1 LAKGTLYPAESVKEV
16 DARTQASIRRIT
28 SAPAIHHHPFFMI
41 PAYDDA
47 MQWTIFASAR
57 TGKPQ
62 IFAEV
67 RESAQLLQLTDRE
80 DISDWSIH
88 PSHDGKYVYFT
99 AGTGGWRV
107 HIPSG
112 KEEKLVDFGELGK
125 PSSAQNA
132 VSASPGV
139 TVVTQGGGG
148 RTPQKSPETTVA
160 MREKGMV
167 GAAMGTTALSHDD
180 RYWAVKF
187 NVGKEAN
194 LAVTD
199 TQTGES
205 KIILQRDT
213 VAHLQFCPDDNNL
226 LFYAGPLTD
235 RVWVIK
241 RDGSGNRRLYQRAPG
256 EWITHETWIPG
267 TRELAITDWPHGVR
281 AIQVDTGAERR
292 VCSFNAWHPVA
303 DRTGKRMVADTN
315 FPDIGL
321 QLFDARDGIGLPVPI
336 AFPEASS
343 MGAHW
348 AGPFPY
354 ENGPI
359 EVNAPQHTH
368 PHPSFSPD
376 GRYVLYTSD
385 RTGFAQ
391 LYELDLH
398 SLGL

>member
-1 LAKGTLYPAESVKEV
+1 MAVGTRYPSESVKEV
-16 DARTQASIRRIT
+16 DERTRAAIRRIT

-47 MQWTIFASAR
+47 MQWTVFASDR
-57 TGKPQ
+57 SGSPQ
-62 IFAEV
+62 IYVEV
-67 RESAQLLQLTDRE
+67 RATGELLQLTDRP
-80 DISDWSIH
+80 DLSDWSIH
-88 PSHDGKYVYFT
+88 PSHDGRYVYYT
-99 AGTGGWRV
+99 AGTAGWRV

-112 KEEKLVDFGELGK
+112 KEEKVVDFAALANPALAM
-125 PSSAQNA
+125 PS
-132 VSASPGV
+132 SPGV
-139 TVVTQGGGG
+139 TVMRVGAS
-148 RTPQKSPETTVA
+148 PQTSVE

-167 GAAMGTTALSHDD
+167 AAAMGTTALSADD

-187 NVGKEAN
+187 NSGKQAN
-194 LAVTD
+194 LAITD
-199 TQTGES
+199 TQSGES

-213 VAHLQFCPDDNNL
+213 IAHLQFCPDDNNL

-235 RVWVIK
+235 RVWVIH
-241 RDGSGNRRLYQRAPG
+241 RDGSGNRRIYQRAPG
-256 EWITHETWIPG
+256 QWITHETWIPG

-281 AIQVDTGAERR
+281 AINVDSGVERR

-303 DRTGKRMVADTN
+303 DRTGRRMVADTN

-321 QLFDARDGIGLPVPI
+321 QLFDARDGIGMPIPI
-336 AFPEASS
+336 AYPQASS

-359 EVNAPQHTH
+359 EVKAPQHAH

-376 GRYVLYTSD
+376 GRYVIFTSD
-385 RTGFAQ
+385 RTGYAQ

-398 SLGL
+398 SLDL

>member
-1 LAKGTLYPAESVKEV
+1 MEV
-16 DARTQASIRRIT
+16 DARTGASIRRIT

-41 PAYDDA
+41 PAYDHA
-47 MQWTIFASAR
+47 MQWTVFASAR
-57 TGKPQ
+57 TGTPQ
-62 IFAEV
+62 IFVEIRATGE
-67 RESAQLLQLTDRE
+67 LLQLTDRP
-80 DISDWSIH
+80 DLGDWSIH
-88 PSHDGKYVYFT
+88 PSHDGNYVYFT
-99 AGTGGWRV
+99 AGSGGWRV

-112 KEEKLVDFGELGK
+112 KEEQLVDFGELA
-125 PSSAQNA
+125 AQA
-132 VSASPGV
+132 EPASPGV
-139 TVVTQGGGG
+139 TVATQGGGG
-148 RTPQKSPETTVA
+148 RTPRSAVA
-160 MREKGMV
+160 MREQGMV

-187 NVGKEAN
+187 NVGKAAN
-194 LAVTD
+194 LAIVD
-199 TQTGES
+199 TSTGQS

-235 RVWVIK
+235 RVWVIQ
-241 RDGSGNRRLYQRAPG
+241 RDGSGNRRLYKRAPG

-267 TRELAITDWPHGVR
+267 TRELAIVDWPNGVR
-281 AIQVDTGAERR
+281 AIHVDSGVERQVCR
-292 VCSFNAWHPVA
+292 FNAWHPVS
-303 DRTGKRMVADTN
+303 DPSGKRMVADTN
-315 FPDIGL
+315 FPDNGI
-321 QLFDARDGIGLPVPI
+321 QLFDARATDGENGVGAPIPI
-336 AFPEASS
+336 AYPEASS

-368 PHPSFSPD
+368 PHPSFSAD

-391 LYELDLH
+391 LYELDLQ
-398 SLGL
+398 SLGLA

>member
-1 LAKGTLYPAESVKEV
+1 MAKGTLYPAESVREEDV
-16 DARTQASIRRIT
+16 RTHAAIRRIT
-28 SAPAIHHHPFFMI
+28 SAEAIHHHPFFMI

-47 MQWTIFASAR
+47 MQWTLFASSR
-57 TGKPQ
+57 TGTPQ
-62 IFAEV
+62 IFVEV
-67 RESAQLLQLTDRE
+67 RDSGKLLQLTDR
-80 DISDWSIH
+80 DDLSDWSIH
-88 PSHDGKYVYFT
+88 PSRDGRYVYFN
-99 AGTGGWRV
+99 AGSGGWRV
-107 HIPSG
+107 HVPSG
-112 KEEKLVDFGELGK
+112 KEEKLVDFAELAN
-125 PSSAQNA
+125 PTPTRY
-132 VSASPGV
+132 ASPALSIERA
-139 TVVTQGGGG
+139 GGSS
-148 RTPQKSPETTVA
+148 PQTA
-160 MREKGMV
+160 GALREQGMV

-194 LAVTD
+194 LAIID
-199 TQTGES
+199 TQSGES
-205 KIILQRDT
+205 KIILTRDT
-213 VAHLQFCPDDNNL
+213 IAHLQFCPDDNNL

-235 RVWVIK
+235 RVWTIR
-241 RDGSGNRRLYQRAPG
+241 RDGSNNRRLYQRAPG

-267 TRELAITDWPHGVR
+267 RRELAITDWPHGVR
-281 AIQVDTGAERR
+281 AIHADTGVERR

-303 DRTGKRMVADTN
+303 DRAGKRMVADTN

-321 QLFDARDGIGLPVPI
+321 QLFDATDGVGMPIPI
-336 AFPEASS
+336 AYPEASS

-359 EVNAPQHTH
+359 EVKAPQHTH

-376 GRYVLYTSD
+376 GRYVVYTSD

-391 LYELDLH
+391 LYELDLQ